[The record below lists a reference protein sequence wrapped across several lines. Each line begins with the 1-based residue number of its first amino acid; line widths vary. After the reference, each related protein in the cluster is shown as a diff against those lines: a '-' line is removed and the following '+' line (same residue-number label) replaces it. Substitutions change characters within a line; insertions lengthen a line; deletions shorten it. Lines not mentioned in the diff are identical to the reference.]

1 VSLIR
6 RRTGQVDRYSF
17 DQYVTDVNQ
26 FLYNGLAYTG
36 VEQTWRP
43 DGGKAESPG
52 AGFDGLVKG
61 AYQRN
66 GIVFACQVARL
77 KVFSEA
83 RFQFQQLRRGRPGDL
98 FGTADLAVLEKPWVN
113 GSTGELLARMIQD
126 VDLSGNFFARRT
138 SPTARTVQLER
149 LRPDWMLIVLGDSPD
164 LIEPSVVGYAYYPGG
179 IHEDK
184 DPVFL
189 ARDEVA
195 HWSPVPDPSARYRG
209 MSWLAPVIREIR
221 SDSGFTDHKQQF
233 LDHAAT
239 PNMVVR
245 MDPAVTPEKFQRF
258 RELMDSEHRGT
269 WNAWKTLY
277 LAGAVDVSV
286 VGNSFKDM
294 DFKAVQG
301 AGETRI
307 AAAAGVPPIVVGL
320 SEGLDAATYSNYA
333 QARRAFADTTI
344 RPLWRSACAA
354 LESVVRVPS
363 QARLWYDDRDI
374 PFLQEDRKDAAEIQ
388 ATQGQT
394 IATLVR
400 EGYEPDSV
408 VAAVESEVWSLLRH
422 SGALSVQLFK
432 PGDDPASGQQADTGD
447 DQRKTAEDVALTL
460 QRLYLPVNQRKPLLS
475 VEEARTIANQIGAG
489 LTGAPPDEEEPPPQA
504 QPAALVSSNGQA
516 DPADEPAPN

>member
-1 VSLIR
+1 MSILFR
-6 RRTGQVDRYSF
+6 NRAQAAQRYSLE
-17 DQYVTDVNQ
+17 QYIDDVSTFYYQ
-26 FLYNGLAYTG
+26 GLQYAG
-36 VEQTWRP
+36 VQETYKRDP
-43 DGGKAESPG
+43 GRYESPHS
-52 AGFDGLVKG
+52 GFEGLVRG
-61 AYQRN
+61 AYHRN

-98 FGTADLAVLEKPWVN
+98 FGTQALDVVERPWVN

-126 VDLSGNFFARRT
+126 VDLAGNFFARRT
-138 SPTARTVQLER
+138 APTARVTRLER
-149 LRPDWMLIVLGDSPD
+149 LRPDWVLIVLGDSPD
-164 LIEPSVVGYAYYPGG
+164 LIEPEVIGYAYYPGG
-179 IHEDK
+179 ITDDR

-189 ARDEVA
+189 AREEVA
-195 HWSPVPDPSARYRG
+195 HWSPVPDPLARYRG
-209 MSWLAPVIREIR
+209 MSWLTPVLREVR
-221 SDSGFTDHKQQF
+221 GDSGFTDHKQSF
-233 LDHAAT
+233 IEHAAT

-245 MDPAVTPEKFQRF
+245 MDPAVTPEKFERF
-258 RELMDSEHRGT
+258 KSIMDAEHRGPL
-269 WNAWKTLY
+269 NAWKTLY
-277 LAGAVDVSV
+277 LAGAVDVEV
-286 VGNSFKDM
+286 VGNSFRDM

-354 LESVVRVPS
+354 LETVVQVPS

-408 VAAVESEVWSLLRH
+408 IAAVDAEDWSLLKH

-432 PGDDPASGQQADTGD
+432 PGEEPAAPS
-447 DQRKTAEDVALTL
+447 E
-460 QRLYLPVNQRKPLLS
+460 
-475 VEEARTIANQIGAG
+475 
-489 LTGAPPDEEEPPPQA
+489 GAP
-504 QPAALVSSNGQA
+504 SSNGQP
-516 DPADEPAPN
+516 DPADMPASN